1 MSKFD
6 FDAFTGDYP
15 LAVSKER
22 YNEQEAIEIAKRE
35 LGTGEIEML
44 SGYVRFCFGKN
55 PDDPCAGSY
64 NSWWLAISKGC
75 PKRCCPVY
83 VFRLKEG

>member
-22 YNEQEAIEIAKRE
+22 YTVKEAVEIAKRE

-44 SGYVRFCFGKN
+44 SGYVHYGFGIDDN
-55 PDDPCAGSY
+55 DPCEKAR
-64 NSWWLAISKGC
+64 NTWWLTISKGC

-83 VFRLKEG
+83 VFRVKES

>member
-22 YNEQEAIEIAKRE
+22 YTEQEAIEIAKRE
-35 LGTGEIEML
+35 LGTGKIEML
-44 SGYVRFCFGKN
+44 SGYVRFCFGTDEPGEKPRN
-55 PDDPCAGSY
+55 T
-64 NSWWLAISKGC
+64 WWLAISKGC